1 MPTKYSNPTRR
12 TASCIR
18 THRRAG
24 FSLIE
29 LTMTLAVGIIL
40 AALAVPAVRTAIQ
53 HFRVRSAASSITGA
67 IQSTRYRA
75 IFDGCPYN
83 ITLNKT
89 TNTFQLAS
97 ETAAANTCEATFTNV
112 G

>member
-1 MPTKYSNPTRR
+1 MPTTHSNSTRR
-12 TASCIR
+12 PESCIR
-18 THRRAG
+18 ANRRAG

-40 AALAVPAVRTAIQ
+40 AALAVPAVRSAIQ
-53 HFRVRSAASSITGA
+53 YFRVRSAASSIAGA

-89 TNTFQLAS
+89 ANTLQVGS
-97 ETAAANTCEATFTNV
+97 ETAVLMSNV
-112 G
+112 MTGGAR